1 LEIEPVREPV
11 AAVRDIDIV
20 VTSGPSLKKPE
31 PAIPAGGLAE
41 GAFASA
47 VDFDSYWQSEAL
59 READRLATDDL
70 AQMSYYRHEG
80 YFRDTPEPYADLGEI
95 VSGKKPGREQ
105 DNERTLSINLGL
117 ALDDMATAI
126 LVYKE
131 AIRRGIGTRL
141 PL

>member
-1 LEIEPVREPV
+1 
-11 AAVRDIDIV
+11 
-20 VTSGPSLKKPE
+20 
-31 PAIPAGGLAE
+31 
-41 GAFASA
+41 
-47 VDFDSYWQSEAL
+47 
-59 READRLATDDL
+59 
-70 AQMSYYRHEG
+70 MSYYREEG

-95 VSGKKPGREQ
+95 VCGKKPGRER
-105 DNERTLSINLGL
+105 DNERTFSINLGL